1 MSATKAKTYHVEVV
15 MPDKEWRKV
24 AVIAVAAAD
33 VRGVSQYLDVKDEHG
48 DTVVTLT
55 WKSSVR
61 LREVV

>member
-1 MSATKAKTYHVEVV
+1 MSKTNARTYAVEVA
-15 MPDKEWRKV
+15 MPEKKWHQV
-24 AVIAVAAAD
+24 AVIAVAAPD
-33 VRGVSQYLDVKDEHG
+33 CRGVSQYLDVKDEHG